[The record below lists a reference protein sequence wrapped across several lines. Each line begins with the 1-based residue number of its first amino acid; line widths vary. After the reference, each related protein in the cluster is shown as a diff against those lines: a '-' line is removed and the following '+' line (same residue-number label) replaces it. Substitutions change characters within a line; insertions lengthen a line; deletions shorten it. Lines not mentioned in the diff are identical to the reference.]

1 MDVGP
6 DAATLYRLTGDK
18 HPVHI
23 DPSVAT
29 GMGPDRPILHGL
41 ATMGMTARAA
51 RALSDAAAGRG
62 AASAE
67 SARDRGH
74 DAHGGAVVDGG
85 AEPVEEAHVVVAD
98 EYVDEP
104 AELA

>member
-1 MDVGP
+1 MSLGIEAVLTSRDLTECPVTP
-6 DAATLYRLTGDK
+6 VAVRAALR
-18 HPVHI
+18 
-23 DPSVAT
+23 S
-29 GMGPDRPILHGL
+29 
-41 ATMGMTARAA
+41 A